1 MTDILSLLCIFSSVA
16 ILVLI
21 LIAAFTSKRKKLL
34 VVISI
39 ICVIDIMLSVFCFI
53 GKNENTPENSQ
64 SESSIE
70 NQSPID
76 ISILYDN
83 SIIHSDFHE
92 YSVTVSD
99 DNTQIVFLPNEV
111 LTDISFVSLE
121 YDDSS
126 LVLDEKILTLPAIS
140 PEKPLLIGVVFYGDM
155 TTYGISFRDLN
166 GAMRY
171 YSLSLSGFDN
181 SLVVLE
187 CNAF

>member
-1 MTDILSLLCIFSSVA
+1 MTDILNLLGIFSSVVIL

-21 LIAAFTSKRKKLL
+21 VAFTSKHKKLL
-34 VVISI
+34 IVISI
-39 ICVIDIMLSVFCFI
+39 ICVIDILLSVFCFI
-53 GKNENTPENSQ
+53 DKSESTSENPK

-83 SIIHSDFHE
+83 SIIHSNFHE

-111 LTDISFVSLE
+111 LTDISFVSLKY
-121 YDDSS
+121 YDNS

-140 PEKPLLIGVVFYGDM
+140 PEKPLLMGVVFYGDM

-166 GAMRY
+166 GTMRY

-181 SLVVLE
+181 SLEVLE
-187 CNAF
+187 CDAF